1 MRSGKVERAEVG
13 NRRVTKEAEVAD
25 EFAEI
30 RDMRERFL
38 KAAYRHRQRGSGH
51 TSRDDIMRD
60 LGLDPDDT
68 YGADDDMYVDLT
80 SYWEQRGYV
89 KGVIDGYGLIKMTAR
104 GMQSVEGDLEHQDVP
119 NVTFNVGNAYGSI
132 FGTQQHAEMNN
143 VSFDFNTVEAELDR
157 AEAEVDQRGGRDA
170 AELKELLA
178 EVRALHGSGEP
189 LDRGRLAKY
198 LGVVQRNG
206 WIAGPIAGT
215 LLSIVTGA

>member
-1 MRSGKVERAEVG
+1 M
-13 NRRVTKEAEVAD
+13 AD

-38 KAAYRHRQRGSGH
+38 QAAYRQRQRSTGM
-51 TSRDDIMRD
+51 TTRDDIMRD
-60 LGLDPDDT
+60 LGLDSDATD
-68 YGADDDMYVDLT
+68 GADDDMYIDLAVH
-80 SYWEQRGYV
+80 WKQLGYIE
-89 KGVIDGYGLIKMTAR
+89 GVIDGYGLIKMTAR
-104 GMQSVEGDLEHQDVP
+104 GTQYVEGDLEHQGAP

-143 VSFDFNTVEAELDR
+143 VSFDFNIVEAELAR

-178 EVRALHGSGEP
+178 EVRALHKSGEP

-206 WIAGPIAGT
+206 WIAGPVAGA

>member
-1 MRSGKVERAEVG
+1 MRRYAKG
-13 NRRVTKEAEVAD
+13 RRTAIREAKVAD

-38 KAAYRHRQRGSGH
+38 KATYRHRQRSTGM
-51 TSRDDIMRD
+51 TTRDDIMRD
-60 LGLDPDDT
+60 LGLDPADT
-68 YGADDDMYVDLT
+68 DGADDDMYVELAVH
-80 SYWEQRGYV
+80 WKQLGYIE
-89 KGVIDGYGLIKMTAR
+89 GVIDGYGLIKMTAR
-104 GMQSVEGDLEHQDVP
+104 GTQYVEGDLEHQGAP

-132 FGTQQHAEMNN
+132 FGTQQHAEMNY
-143 VSFDFNTVEAELDR
+143 VSFDFNTVEAELFR
-157 AEAEVDQRGGRDA
+157 AETEVDQRGGRDA

-178 EVRALHGSGEP
+178 EVRALHESGEP

-206 WIAGPIAGT
+206 WIAGPVAGA